1 MSEVD
6 GIGGR
11 TSGCA
16 VLVAQQFLPL
26 NVVASQRA
34 LRMARTLLGRFD
46 RVYVFCG
53 DTSLMAP
60 ELLDRQYGR
69 DVLEDPRLVVV
80 PVRPLLA
87 RYGYGVPNSLLQ
99 KLVGGVATRCL
110 CGPGVD
116 WIPPLRHAF
125 ARIPDTEPVRLVLAT
140 GPPFIPFVTAIRWAG
155 ARRAP
160 AILDYRDLWTRNPHG
175 RYPSIARTL
184 VSRWLEQP
192 AKRHATLITTVS
204 DGCRA
209 ALVSN
214 GAVPVRLLYNSPD
227 QTYLD
232 HYRRVV
238 SDWRARHVTPSERA
252 RGRVRVVFAGQV
264 YRTCTFV
271 PVLKA
276 LAAMP
281 PAVADQIEVH
291 YYGDASLVALSEFE
305 QHGCSRLLTDHGK
318 VSKDDSLRAMLDAD
332 LLLSLIHTDRMSSDP
347 AVTGHMST
355 KIYDYFLSGNPILNI
370 GPVNADVNRLA
381 AEIGHAGF
389 RSHPADDT
397 PAIVRVLE
405 DAVNHRLPHT
415 EPLAVQLPLFE
426 RTFSRVLDEVNAA

>member
-1 MSEVD
+1 MSAVD
-6 GIGGR
+6 GAGSR

-34 LRMARTLLGRFD
+34 LRMARTLLGRFE

-53 DTSLMAP
+53 DTSSMAP
-60 ELLDRQYGR
+60 EALDRQYGR
-69 DVLEDPRLVVV
+69 DVLEDPRLVAV
-80 PVRPLLA
+80 PVRPLLT
-87 RYGYGVPNSLLQ
+87 RYGYGIPNSLLQ
-99 KLVGGVATRCL
+99 KLVGGVATRLL

-116 WIPPLRHAF
+116 WIPPLRHAL

-140 GPPFIPFVTAIRWAG
+140 GPPFIPFVTAIRWAA

-192 AKRHATLITTVS
+192 ANRDATLMTTVS

-214 GAVPVRLLYNSPD
+214 GDVPVRVLYNSPD

-238 SDWRARHVTPSERA
+238 SDWRARRVTPSERA

-264 YRTCTFV
+264 YRACTFV

-281 PAVADQIEVH
+281 PPVADQIEVH
-291 YYGDASLVALSEFE
+291 YYGDASLVALREFE
-305 QHGCSRLLTDHGK
+305 QYGCSRLLTDHGK

-332 LLLSLIHTDRMSSDP
+332 LLLSLIHTDRVSSDP

-355 KIYDYFLSGNPILNI
+355 KIYDYFLSGIPILNI
-370 GPVNADVNRLA
+370 GPVNAEVNVLA
-381 AEIGHAGF
+381 AKIRHPSFHSA
-389 RSHPADDT
+389 PADET
-397 PAIVRVLE
+397 SVIARLLE
-405 DAVNHRLPHT
+405 DAAARRLPRG
-415 EPLAVQLPLFE
+415 EPLSVALPLFE
-426 RTFSRVLDEVNAA
+426 EGFSKVLDEVM